1 MAQNNIVTKNR
12 TIDPN
17 MIRNIGIIAH
27 IDAGKTTTTERI
39 LFYTGRSYKI
49 GDIDD
54 GDTQMDWME
63 QEKERGITIVSAATT
78 TFWRDVRINI
88 IDTPGHVDFTA
99 EVERSLRVLDGAV
112 MVFDAEEGVQSQS
125 ETVWRQADKYN
136 VPRIAFVNKMDKI
149 GADFEKTL
157 DDVRHRLGARPIPMV
172 YPIGAESSFTGVV
185 DLIKRK
191 AYVWGKDEKGVEYD
205 VTDVPEDMKDIV
217 EKYRTE
223 LIEAAAEFD
232 DALLEKFLAGEEL
245 SDEEI
250 MRGVRAATIAYKI
263 VPIYAGTSL
272 RNKGVQ
278 PVLDGVIDY
287 LPSPKDLG
295 EFEGTDPKTGEK
307 VTRKLSKDE
316 PLTALAFK
324 IQLDPHVG
332 KLTYARI
339 YSGTLKSGSYAYNV
353 TKDVRERV
361 GRLMIMHANQREEID
376 IAYAGEIVGIIGP
389 KDTGTGDSLTDEAHP
404 LVLEQISFPEPV
416 ISLAIEPKTK
426 SDQEKLSYVLQRL
439 AEEDPTFRVKMDH
452 DTNQTIISGMGELHL
467 EILVDRMKREM
478 NMDVNVGKPQ
488 VAYRETISKSVEAEG
503 KYIRQSGGRGQYGH
517 CFLKLEPLGR
527 GEGFEFANAIKG
539 GSIPS
544 EFIPSVEKGVREALE
559 KGVLLGYVMTDL
571 KITLYDGTFHDVDSS
586 DMAFKIAGSIGLQ
599 EGAKKAGMNLLE
611 PIMKLEVTVPE
622 EFMGTIIGDLS
633 SRRGKVQG
641 TEKRG
646 QSVIISGFAP
656 LAELSGY
663 VTTVRSLTQGRG
675 IPYMEP
681 AHYEE
686 VPQSVVQKL
695 QSERI

>member
-1 MAQNNIVTKNR
+1 M
-12 TIDPN
+12 
-17 MIRNIGIIAH
+17 
-27 IDAGKTTTTERI
+27 
-39 LFYTGRSYKI
+39 
-49 GDIDD
+49 
-54 GDTQMDWME
+54 
-63 QEKERGITIVSAATT
+63 
-78 TFWRDVRINI
+78 
-88 IDTPGHVDFTA
+88 
-99 EVERSLRVLDGAV
+99 
-112 MVFDAEEGVQSQS
+112 
-125 ETVWRQADKYN
+125 
-136 VPRIAFVNKMDKI
+136 
-149 GADFEKTL
+149 
-157 DDVRHRLGARPIPMV
+157 
-172 YPIGAESSFTGVV
+172 
-185 DLIKRK
+185 
-191 AYVWGKDEKGVEYD
+191 
-205 VTDVPEDMKDIV
+205 
-217 EKYRTE
+217 
-223 LIEAAAEFD
+223 
-232 DALLEKFLAGEEL
+232 
-245 SDEEI
+245 
-250 MRGVRAATIAYKI
+250 
-263 VPIYAGTSL
+263 
-272 RNKGVQ
+272 
-278 PVLDGVIDY
+278 
-287 LPSPKDLG
+287 
-295 EFEGTDPKTGEK
+295 
-307 VTRKLSKDE
+307 
-316 PLTALAFK
+316 
-324 IQLDPHVG
+324 
-332 KLTYARI
+332 
-339 YSGTLKSGSYAYNV
+339 
-353 TKDVRERV
+353 
-361 GRLMIMHANQREEID
+361 
-376 IAYAGEIVGIIGP
+376 
-389 KDTGTGDSLTDEAHP
+389 TDEAHP

-681 AHYEE
+681 APVSYTHLDVYKR
-686 VPQSVVQKL
+686 QALS
-695 QSERI
+695 R